1 MQRLLITFT
10 RGDQTKYISHLDM
23 MRFWERAF
31 RRAQLAVATSNG
43 FHPHLR
49 FTLAS
54 PLPVGVTSEAE
65 LMEVY
70 LETPVAPES
79 CQEVLSAQSVPSI
92 TIKSVTEMQLTL
104 PSLQARMRF
113 AEYRVAVKC
122 TRSATEVAQ
131 AVAQLIALQTLAWEH
146 LRDSEVRHYD
156 LRAQIAEVALV
167 SVESGIATLTM
178 RLQCDGSASGRP
190 EQVARALGFEEQPES
205 ILRTNLVL
213 SDGASKVL
221 NPSR

>member
-1 MQRLLITFT
+1 
-10 RGDQTKYISHLDM
+10 M

-92 TIKSVTEMQLTL
+92 TIKSVTEMPLTL

-113 AEYRVAVKC
+113 SVTFSRLSESLPSALVA
-122 TRSATEVAQ
+122 
-131 AVAQLIALQTLAWEH
+131 AQLRLLYAPSDTPPW
-146 LRDSEVRHYD
+146 RPKKPCFRP
-156 LRAQIAEVALV
+156 
-167 SVESGIATLTM
+167 TM
-178 RLQCDGSASGRP
+178 
-190 EQVARALGFEEQPES
+190 
-205 ILRTNLVL
+205 
-213 SDGASKVL
+213 
-221 NPSR
+221 PSRLAA